1 VKNTQHLKELSLRYL
16 YIVRKNAP
24 VVFLVFLIAIYG
36 FLAWRITQLLQAE
49 PESSAVSAQLKTVG
63 VPKVD
68 PDVVRKMEEL
78 KDNNVSVKSLF
89 DDARSNPFQE

>member
-1 VKNTQHLKELSLRYL
+1 MKNTQRLKEKLFQYLSV
-16 YIVRKNAP
+16 VRNNAP
-24 VVFLVFLIAIYG
+24 IAFVIFLVAIYG
-36 FLAWRITQLLQAE
+36 FLAWRISQLLQAE
-49 PESSAVSAQLKTVG
+49 PNASAVSAQLQNVG

-68 PDVVRKMEEL
+68 PDVVNKMQQL